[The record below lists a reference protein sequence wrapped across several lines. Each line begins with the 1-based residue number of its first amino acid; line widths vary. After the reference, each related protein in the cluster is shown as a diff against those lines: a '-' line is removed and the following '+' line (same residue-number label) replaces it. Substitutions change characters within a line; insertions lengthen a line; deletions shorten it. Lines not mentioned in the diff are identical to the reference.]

1 MSFTS
6 EGRGKDRRSGHAQ
19 GEAQTKEET
28 PQNRNEAGDVGDAAE
43 NAGRGSVLERA
54 FQVLEQ
60 VASGA
65 RPLNLTEMSRAARL
79 PLPTTYRLAKSL
91 VKLGALEKDA
101 GRYTLGPVW
110 LEWCGVTE
118 REHPCTPN

>member
-6 EGRGKDRRSGHAQ
+6 EGRSRDWRSDRAQ
-19 GEAQTKEET
+19 REPQADEEVVS
-28 PQNRNEAGDVGDAAE
+28 ESDGADDAVGDG
-43 NAGRGSVLERA
+43 GRGSVLERA

-79 PLPTTYRLAKSL
+79 PLPTTYRLAKTL
-91 VKLGALEKDA
+91 VQLGALEKES

-110 LEWCGVTE
+110 SEWSETTGP
-118 REHPCTPN
+118 EHACTSN